1 MISDLSEE
9 VLKRLLKS
17 IKLLEYLASQLSCIW
32 QCYLNKTGEFFNVMY
47 LSKLSIYA
55 KEKLEAATN
64 IAQAVRASCQS

>member
-47 LSKLSIYA
+47 LSKQRKR

-64 IAQAVRASCQS
+64 IAQAVRASYQS